1 LLTLQLNKK
10 CKNGAGMNK
19 VIFAALLGLG
29 FSVMAY
35 AQQTS
40 TPPTTAKPAAA
51 QAPKYDF
58 KAADSDGDGRISRA
72 EAKKYGISDA
82 EFKKYDKDNSG
93 FIEQKE
99 VFDWIK

>member
-1 LLTLQLNKK
+1 
-10 CKNGAGMNK
+10 MNK
-19 VIFAALLGLG
+19 LIFAALLGLA
-29 FSVMAY
+29 FSVTAY

-40 TPPTTAKPAAA
+40 TPSTTAKPTAA
-51 QAPKYDF
+51 QAKKYDF
-58 KAADSDGDGRISRA
+58 TAADSDGDGKISRA
-72 EAKKYGISDA
+72 EAKKYGLSDA

>member
-1 LLTLQLNKK
+1 
-10 CKNGAGMNK
+10 MIK
-19 VIFAALLGLG
+19 VLFAAFLGLG
-29 FSVMAY
+29 FSVTAY

-40 TPPTTAKPAAA
+40 TPPSTAKPAAA
-51 QAPKYDF
+51 QVKKLEF
-58 KAADSDGDGRISRA
+58 KEADSDGDGRISRA

-82 EFKKYDKDNSG
+82 DFKKYDKDNNG